1 MSRRRPVSAS
11 RSPRAARASRRARR
25 EGSKPSPVDPTRT
38 RTRTGPATTPR
49 RRSSKADSPTR
60 VAKVPRAP
68 RPRRRRVVLIVL
80 AVVSAVIILVSGVEW
95 TLRSPLF
102 RVRHVAFVGLRHESA
117 GAVLAASGLAS
128 DPPII
133 DVSAASLDARLARFP
148 WVQSVAVVKH
158 WPNRVVVRVTE
169 RTAVA
174 VAYAPGHV
182 LVYVDATG
190 HDLGVAPRTA
200 NLPTLI
206 YDHPRAA
213 TWPFLVAGRAA
224 AYVASQ
230 LPPAFSSQV
239 STITVNAAGDV
250 TLALTTPVRFVLG
263 PATNLH
269 AKWVS
274 IASVIAHARLAPGD
288 VVDVSVPGSLAVTGG
303 APS

>member
-1 MSRRRPVSAS
+1 MKVSRGRRR
-11 RSPRAARASRRARR
+11 
-25 EGSKPSPVDPTRT
+25 G
-38 RTRTGPATTPR
+38 
-49 RRSSKADSPTR
+49 
-60 VAKVPRAP
+60 VA
-68 RPRRRRVVLIVL
+68 LWIL
-80 AVVSAVIILVSGVEW
+80 GVVSVGIILVSGIEW

-102 RVRHVAFVGLRHESA
+102 RVRHVSFIGLRHEA
-117 GAVLAASGLAS
+117 PGAVLAASGLAA

-133 DVSAASLDARLARFP
+133 DVNAATLDARLARFP

-158 WPNRVVVRVTE
+158 WPDRVVVRVTE

-174 VAYAPGHV
+174 VAYAPGHI
-182 LVYVDATG
+182 LVYVDAAG
-190 HDLGVAPRTA
+190 HDLGAAPRSA

-206 YDHPRAA
+206 NDHPRAS

-230 LPPAFSSQV
+230 LPPAFSRQV

-263 PATNLH
+263 PATDLH

-274 IASVIAHARLAPGD
+274 IASVIAHARLVPGD
-288 VVDVSVPGSLAVTGG
+288 VVDVSVPGSLAVSGG

>member
-1 MSRRRPVSAS
+1 MVLALVSA
-11 RSPRAARASRRARR
+11 
-25 EGSKPSPVDPTRT
+25 
-38 RTRTGPATTPR
+38 
-49 RRSSKADSPTR
+49 
-60 VAKVPRAP
+60 
-68 RPRRRRVVLIVL
+68 L
-80 AVVSAVIILVSGVEW
+80 ALLFSTVEW
-95 TLRSPLF
+95 SLRSPLF
-102 RVRHVAFVGLRHESA
+102 RVRHVTFVGLRHETP
-117 GAVLAASGLAS
+117 GAVLAASGLAT

-133 DVSAASLDARLARFP
+133 DVNAAAIDARLTRFP
-148 WVQSVAVVKH
+148 WVKSVAVYKH
-158 WPNRVVVRVTE
+158 WPNRVVVRVSE
-169 RTAVA
+169 RSAVA

-190 HDLGVAPRTA
+190 RDLGAAPRNA
-200 NLPTLI
+200 NLPTLY